1 MKNLMNRSKIYLA
14 IITFLIFNTI
24 IYSQNIHSPTDILGG
39 ELYTDSDGK
48 VYMNI
53 NVLGHVKEAGNY
65 KIYEG
70 TDFLTILASAGG
82 PLDGAKLS
90 KIMVYRAGKSP
101 FSINLN
107 EYLLENDKST
117 FIFYPN
123 DTIYIK
129 QSNTSYILSKSSV
142 LNTLLTL
149 LNVFLIINNS

>member
-1 MKNLMNRSKIYLA
+1 MNGIKIYLA
-14 IITFLIFNTI
+14 IITFLIFNTT
-24 IYSQNIHSPTDILGG
+24 IYSQNIHSSTDIIGG

-70 TDFLTILASAGG
+70 TDFLTILASTGG
-82 PLDGAKLS
+82 PLPGAKLS

-101 FSINLN
+101 LLINLN
-107 EYLLENDKST
+107 EYLLGDDKSIFT
-117 FIFYPN
+117 FHPN

-129 QSNTSYILSKSSV
+129 QSNVSYILSKSPLLNSV
-142 LNTLLTL
+142 LTL
-149 LNVFLIINNS
+149 LNVLLIIRG